1 MILFCTLYIYQCKT
15 YNVSTENVTQQNR
28 WPNIVSKFI
37 KLIRAIIEATP
48 IKSLPQPDGDKPLQ
62 NISNLDYFIL
72 EIFKFYNIGVQ
83 RSRNLNR
90 SCDKDTISLTIDQR
104 RLTVFI
110 SYAASLRTVHISG
123 GHEVDIPEL
132 EHAGHQLEDVHH
144 LILTQSK
151 ILQSFLN

>member
-1 MILFCTLYIYQCKT
+1 MLLSK
-15 YNVSTENVTQQNR
+15 NR

-48 IKSLPQPDGDKPLQ
+48 IKSLPQPDGDKPLH

-72 EIFKFYNIGVQ
+72 EIHSLSSTTLGCKDLGIKNQ
-83 RSRNLNR
+83 